1 MGLFPGK
8 NEVESIGNMWV
19 KEKEV
24 PRHILNRRAD
34 KKLDCVADLYKLVMD
49 DKLISI
55 RSQLL
60 DKTLYCEGFF
70 YIEYLNLKY
79 TYENRL
85 WAFSYN
91 LEYKTSLEPRSD
103 KGAEDFCRF
112 IVKNKGKMGIM
123 DAQWIDSGSQCNDEK
138 CDYYLERLNNKLI
151 IDRIVDLD
159 MTNVEAVFNPA
170 AHCWT
175 ISCRTLVGSTTWILI
190 PPVMHLIKPKPVEC
204 AKMIEFF
211 ELVADAL
218 VQ

>member
-91 LEYKTSLEPRSD
+91 LEYKTSLNLEVIKVQKIFADSLLKTRGKWGLWMRS
-103 KGAEDFCRF
+103 GLILVVSATM
-112 IVKNKGKMGIM
+112 KNV
-123 DAQWIDSGSQCNDEK
+123 
-138 CDYYLERLNNKLI
+138 I
-151 IDRIVDLD
+151 II
-159 MTNVEAVFNPA
+159 
-170 AHCWT
+170 
-175 ISCRTLVGSTTWILI
+175 
-190 PPVMHLIKPKPVEC
+190 
-204 AKMIEFF
+204 
-211 ELVADAL
+211 
-218 VQ
+218 